1 MTEVWPLSRPAQ
13 FGEGT
18 VWPRRGWAFPSWRPR
33 CPPRLPQ
40 PVLGNVWKALA
51 INSAHHLFPIFCRE
65 FGKNR
70 LCGQPESLEIQVKL
84 LKTSLLPTSCL
95 PAAGGWDCSNLHTSC
110 PCLIPRRQTVKIFLK
125 QSVMEGPQEGSYML
139 LGKGTK
145 TLQKKRRGPFYLDST
160 DQISLRIIHLTR
172 SIQIFQT
179 WQSVPYALSPRLE
192 WGWKTLSPADRSE
205 GRWAGRPI
213 AELRRCRNSSP
224 QLPRHTASS
233 LSFLKTNTQI
243 PKHSTLK

>member
-1 MTEVWPLSRPAQ
+1 MTEVWPISRPAQ

-18 VWPRRGWAFPSWRPR
+18 VWPQRGWAFPSWRPR

-40 PVLGNVWKALA
+40 PVYRQCLKSSGHKFITCFPSSAGSLARTDCVANPSPLKSRLSFWRQVCCLLVAYLQLVGETAPICIHLALAWFLEDRLSKYFLNSQSWKAHKR
-51 INSAHHLFPIFCRE
+51 AHIC
-65 FGKNR
+65 
-70 LCGQPESLEIQVKL
+70 
-84 LKTSLLPTSCL
+84 
-95 PAAGGWDCSNLHTSC
+95 CSEKEPR
-110 PCLIPRRQTVKIFLK
+110 PCK
-125 QSVMEGPQEGSYML
+125 
-139 LGKGTK
+139 
-145 TLQKKRRGPFYLDST
+145 KKRRGPFYLDST

-179 WQSVPYALSPRLE
+179 WQSVLYAPSPRLV
-192 WGWKTLSPADRSE
+192 WGRKTLSPADRSE

-233 LSFLKTNTQI
+233 LCFLKTNTQI
-243 PKHSTLK
+243 QKHSTLNY

>member
-1 MTEVWPLSRPAQ
+1 MYLQLVGETAPICIHLALAWFLEDRLSKC
-13 FGEGT
+13 FLISH
-18 VWPRRGWAFPSWRPR
+18 W
-33 CPPRLPQ
+33 
-40 PVLGNVWKALA
+40 WKAYKWD
-51 INSAHHLFPIFCRE
+51 HWHWEKEPRPC
-65 FGKNR
+65 KNEV
-70 LCGQPESLEIQVKL
+70 L
-84 LKTSLLPTSCL
+84 
-95 PAAGGWDCSNLHTSC
+95 
-110 PCLIPRRQTVKIFLK
+110 
-125 QSVMEGPQEGSYML
+125 
-139 LGKGTK
+139 
-145 TLQKKRRGPFYLDST
+145 PFYLDST

-243 PKHSTLK
+243 QKMNKCM